1 MFDEDRNHSCGTRLH
16 THATARDPSRL
27 RRPLSF
33 STNPPPPRIHQATH
47 MYLGVELPWFRH
59 PVLFRE
65 PPAPVAPAVVASGMH
80 SEGLLWL
87 TDGEGAFE
95 NPAVAK
101 QLKLARSLARGIID
115 VQVPFV
121 RPT

>member
-1 MFDEDRNHSCGTRLH
+1 
-16 THATARDPSRL
+16 
-27 RRPLSF
+27 
-33 STNPPPPRIHQATH
+33 

-59 PVLFRE
+59 PVLFHE
-65 PPAPVAPAVVASGMH
+65 APAATTAAASVASGMH

-115 VQVPFV
+115 VQVRAV
-121 RPT
+121 SELSWA

>member
-1 MFDEDRNHSCGTRLH
+1 
-16 THATARDPSRL
+16 
-27 RRPLSF
+27 
-33 STNPPPPRIHQATH
+33 